1 MVWWLTEKW
10 GKGTGDQLNILQ
22 KIRGYAQN
30 VPERTAVRCGAEAL
44 TYRELWEYSD
54 VLAAWLKAQA
64 GEEKQPLAVYG
75 HKNPW
80 MLVCFLACVKSGHGY
95 CPIDISVPDART
107 AMILQALPDGP
118 VLTTEDMQVDAGTK
132 RVLTLEEIRK
142 LAGAKNSNAPSETD
156 WVTGDDT
163 WYIIFTSGSTFLM
176 DSAVST
182 TSRRFQI

>member
-1 MVWWLTEKW
+1 M
-10 GKGTGDQLNILQ
+10 NILQ

-30 VPERTAVRCGAEAL
+30 VPERAAVRCGTEAL

-54 VLAAWLKAQA
+54 VLAAWLKEHA
-64 GEEKQPLAVYG
+64 GEKKQPLAVYG

-118 VLTTEDMQVDAGTK
+118 VLTTEAMQVDAGTK
-132 RVLTLEEIRK
+132 RVLTLEEIRT
-142 LAGAKNSNAPSETD
+142 LVGAVCEESTETAGTKNDTASDND
-156 WVTGDDT
+156 TGKEMAEMEN
-163 WYIIFTSGSTFLM
+163 GSSILKTPVESHI
-176 DSAVST
+176 SAE
-182 TSRRFQI
+182 

>member
-1 MVWWLTEKW
+1 MVWWLAEKW

-54 VLAAWLKAQA
+54 VLAAWLKVQA

-95 CPIDISVPDART
+95 CPKIGRAHV
-107 AMILQALPDGP
+107 
-118 VLTTEDMQVDAGTK
+118 
-132 RVLTLEEIRK
+132 
-142 LAGAKNSNAPSETD
+142 
-156 WVTGDDT
+156 
-163 WYIIFTSGSTFLM
+163 
-176 DSAVST
+176 
-182 TSRRFQI
+182 